1 MSAYGR
7 VRLEGGG
14 KTVAMLARNRMIT
27 TRLAIPTTVLTF
39 DSSPSYAAVRDGL
52 LERGDLAPGMQLL
65 NTYEWYRDTARPE
78 TGEDVEAGERGGGG
92 RLVDLAHLEPV
103 DTPHPDGSVHR
114 TEYLD
119 EAGTVVARDYRRHDG
134 SVYVRIAQDAPRAQ
148 LVDPDGVVVRSF
160 PGVPAWR
167 RHWLRTLVRQQHTSG
182 HTSGQTV
189 VVTDTDTVL
198 RELWQVEA
206 DVRFVHVLHEVHVQ
220 MTGEPPASAPIRPSL
235 QPVLDQLERLDRL
248 VVLSEVQRD
257 DVVVRLPPVLRDR
270 VVVLP
275 LDTETAPPLDA
286 KGVPATVAPR
296 ARAGFVML
304 GRLTPVKAVHEAVE
318 VFALVVAHRPE
329 ARLDVY
335 GEGPLRP
342 ELEQLI
348 TQRGLANHV
357 RLRGFDETA
366 RDRLHEATAY
376 VLTSSKETFGLAA
389 LEALGRGCPV
399 VAYDV
404 PYAPARIHDGV
415 DGFRVPPGDRQAM
428 AERIITMID
437 DPDLVQRMSEAS
449 HAAARRYEPARVAEE
464 WRTLLA
470 GL

>member
-1 MSAYGR
+1 MTGSMVSAYGR

-27 TRLAIPTTVLTF
+27 TRLGIPSTVLTF
-39 DSSPSYAAVRDGL
+39 DASPSYAAVRAGL
-52 LERGDLAPGMQLL
+52 LERGDLVPGMQLL
-65 NTYEWYRDTARPE
+65 NTYEWYREAARPE
-78 TGEDVEAGERGGGG
+78 TVEGG
-92 RLVDLAHLEPV
+92 RLDDLGHLTPV
-103 DTPHPDGSVHR
+103 DSPHPDGSVHR

-119 EAGTVVARDYRRHDG
+119 GSGDVVARDYRRSDG
-134 SVYVRIAQDAPRAQ
+134 SVYVRIAQEAPRAQ
-148 LVDPDGVVVRSF
+148 LVDPDGEIVRSF

-167 RHWLRTLVRQQHTSG
+167 RHWLRTLVQQQGTI
-182 HTSGQTV
+182 GQTV

-198 RELWQVEA
+198 RELWQVDA

-257 DVVVRLPPVLRDR
+257 DVVVRLPAALRDR

-275 LDTETAPPLDA
+275 LDMETVPP
-286 KGVPATVAPR
+286 TVTRR
-296 ARAGFVML
+296 ARASFVML
-304 GRLTPVKAVHEAVE
+304 GRLAPMKAVHEAIE
-318 VFALVVAHRPE
+318 VFALVVARRPE

-335 GEGPLRP
+335 GEGPLRD
-342 ELEQLI
+342 ELERLI
-348 TQRGLANHV
+348 AERGLETHV
-357 RLRGFDETA
+357 VLRGFDGTA
-366 RDRLHEATAY
+366 RDRLSEATAY

-404 PYAPARIHDGV
+404 PYAPSRIRDGV

-428 AERIITMID
+428 ADRIVTMID
-437 DPDLVQRMSEAS
+437 DPDLVQSMATAS
-449 HAAARRYEPARVAEE
+449 HEAAERYAPARVVEE
-464 WRTLLA
+464 WRSLLA
-470 GL
+470 DL